1 VTGAVDVAALAALV
15 GEPDPAAYEATR
27 AAPRA
32 VALGRLGELA
42 AWVAARQ
49 GLSPPADFARAH
61 LVAFAETGPDA
72 AAPQLPE
79 AALVLAGQAGVSTG
93 IVALDTHDAGAAL
106 AAGVAAAD
114 AEVDAG
120 ADLLV
125 AGDLPGAALGTAA
138 AAVIAALAD
147 VEPVQVIGR
156 GTGLG
161 DQDWTNE
168 LVAVRDALRRGRR
181 LAGDPVALLAAMGT
195 PALAALTGFLAQ
207 AAVRRTPV
215 ILDGAVSAAAALTAR
230 ELAPRAVTWWLA
242 GHRSPEPAQRLVLER
257 LRLPPVLDL
266 DMRLGAGT
274 GALLAVP
281 ILRAAVHTI
290 RT

>member
-1 VTGAVDVAALAALV
+1 VDLAALAARV

-27 AAPRA
+27 AGPRA
-32 VALGRLGELA
+32 AALGRLGELA

-49 GLSPPADFARAH
+49 GQRPPVGFARAH

-72 AAPQLPE
+72 DAPHLPGAA
-79 AALVLAGQAGVSTG
+79 AALAEQAGVSTG
-93 IVALDTHDAGAAL
+93 IVVLGPRAAGAAL

-125 AGDLPGAALGTAA
+125 AGDLPSPALGTAA

-147 VEPVQVIGR
+147 VEPVRVIGP

-181 LAGDPVALLAAMGT
+181 LVGDPVALLAAMGT

-215 ILDGAVSAAAALTAR
+215 VLDGAVSAAAALTAR
-230 ELAPRAVTWWLA
+230 EFAPRAVAWWLA
-242 GHRSPEPAQRLVLER
+242 GHRSTEPAQQLVLER
-257 LRLPPVLDL
+257 LRLDPVLDL
-266 DMRLGAGT
+266 GMRLGAGT

-281 ILRAAVHTI
+281 ILRAAIRAVHT
-290 RT
+290 

>member
-32 VALGRLGELA
+32 AALGRLGELA

-49 GLSPPADFARAH
+49 GQSPPADFARAH
-61 LVAFAETGPDA
+61 LVAFAETAPDA
-72 AAPQLPE
+72 VAPRLPGAAH
-79 AALVLAGQAGVSTG
+79 VLADQAGVSTG
-93 IVALDTHDAGAAL
+93 IVALDTREAAAAL

-125 AGDLPGAALGTAA
+125 AGDLPGPALGTAA
-138 AAVIAALAD
+138 AGVIAALAD

-161 DQDWTNE
+161 DQDWTGE

-181 LAGDPVALLAAMGT
+181 LVGDPVALLAAMGT

-215 ILDGAVSAAAALTAR
+215 VLDGAVSAAAALAAR
-230 ELAPRAVTWWLA
+230 ELAPRAPSWWLA

-257 LRLPPVLDL
+257 LRLTPVLDL

-281 ILRAAVHTI
+281 ILRAAIHTVHT
-290 RT
+290 